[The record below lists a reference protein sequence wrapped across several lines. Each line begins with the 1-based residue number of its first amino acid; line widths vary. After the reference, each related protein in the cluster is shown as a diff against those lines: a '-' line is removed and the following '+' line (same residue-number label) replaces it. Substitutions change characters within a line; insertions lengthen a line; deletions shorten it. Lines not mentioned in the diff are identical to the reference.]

1 MLTASCARPVRWAI
15 GAGMPNPIAAMSSPS
30 SSWTDASRPASSSS
44 GDVTGVGCSRRRSTR
59 PSRSTI
65 PARIFVPPR
74 STPMTR
80 CPSKPRGYPTGSMT
94 TGQKP
99 YRVYRGGRVKGRVPL
114 ERPQTRRGRDGRTP
128 QPPRM
133 RRPRRRWSWKR
144 RIGVTVLLLL
154 VLIVIWS
161 IAGYLSFRSGVAK
174 ANDRMQKMSPGIDQ
188 VLTKQN
194 GLLLSHPTTIL
205 MLGRDHANTDQR
217 VGLNHSDSI
226 MILRTDPGRHRLVY
240 LSIPRDLRVPIPGY
254 GEDRIN
260 TALPRGGAALAVRT
274 IEGFTGLQI
283 NHVMVVDFQSSRSLI
298 DNIGGI
304 DINVP
309 ERILSNKFDC
319 PYNAAG
325 CARWKGWRFAKGPQH
340 MDGKRAL
347 IYSRIRENQ
356 YNPAESDITRGER
369 QQQVLRAVM
378 HKALGTSTCFKL
390 PFDGS
395 RLPEPLTT
403 DLSAWQFV
411 QLGWVMKRAG
421 QKDALHCR
429 LGGTA
434 TSIGGASEIVGTEEN
449 ISVVQMVT
457 GRAAPQPPPPGSG
470 PFGPGCVV
478 GSQTFH

>member
-1 MLTASCARPVRWAI
+1 MA
-15 GAGMPNPIAAMSSPS
+15 
-30 SSWTDASRPASSSS
+30 
-44 GDVTGVGCSRRRSTR
+44 TGE
-59 PSRSTI
+59 
-65 PARIFVPPR
+65 
-74 STPMTR
+74 
-80 CPSKPRGYPTGSMT
+80 
-94 TGQKP
+94 KP

-114 ERPQTRRGRDGRTP
+114 ERPQTRPDRNGREPR
-128 QPPRM
+128 QPKI

-144 RIGVTVLLLL
+144 RIGVALLVLL
-154 VLIVIWS
+154 VLIVVWG
-161 IAGYLSFRSGVAK
+161 IAGYLSFRSGVRK
-174 ANDRMQKMSPGIDQ
+174 ANARLDPSVPA
-188 VLTKQN
+188 VLTKQDGLMLSN
-194 GLLLSHPTTIL
+194 PSTLLL
-205 MLGRDHANTDQR
+205 LGRDHENTDER

-240 LSIPRDLRVPIPGY
+240 LSIPRDLRVPIPGH

-260 TALPRGGAALAVRT
+260 TAFPIGGPSLAVKT
-274 IEGFTGLQI
+274 IEGFTGLDI
-283 NHVMVVDFQSSRSLI
+283 NHVMVVDFQSFKTLI
-298 DNIGGI
+298 DNSGGV

-309 ERILSNKFDC
+309 ERILSNPFDC
-319 PYNAAG
+319 PYNGAR
-325 CARWKGWRFAKGPQH
+325 CAHWQGWRFAKGWQH
-340 MDGKRAL
+340 MNGKRAL
-347 IYSRIRENQ
+347 IYSRIRENR

-369 QQQVLRAVM
+369 QQAVLRAVM
-378 HKALGTSTCFKL
+378 HKVLGSSTFVKL

-395 RLPEPLTT
+395 SLLAPLTT

-421 QKDALHCR
+421 QKNALHCR